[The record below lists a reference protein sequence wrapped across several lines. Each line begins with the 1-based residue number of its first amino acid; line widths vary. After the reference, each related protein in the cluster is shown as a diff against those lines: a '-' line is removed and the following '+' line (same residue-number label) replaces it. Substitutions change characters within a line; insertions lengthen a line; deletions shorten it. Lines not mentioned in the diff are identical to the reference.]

1 MCKSK
6 NIVSRWDNIKK
17 KCTPLRGMHQK
28 KINKNQKIKKF
39 RFMKTKKNSLN
50 VFITK

>member
-28 KINKNQKIKKF
+28 KLIKIKNKKKF
-39 RFMKTKKNSLN
+39 RFMKTKKIL
-50 VFITK
+50 